1 MAASAHNLRI
11 LTIIGALCRV
21 GFPIAPTTL
30 QSYDSHPIETIF
42 KFSTWHKDTGPK
54 MHKFIAH
61 SQQRKLE
68 MKEKKAEEEVEKDV
82 ELELA

>member
-1 MAASAHNLRI
+1 
-11 LTIIGALCRV
+11 
-21 GFPIAPTTL
+21 
-30 QSYDSHPIETIF
+30 
-42 KFSTWHKDTGPK
+42 